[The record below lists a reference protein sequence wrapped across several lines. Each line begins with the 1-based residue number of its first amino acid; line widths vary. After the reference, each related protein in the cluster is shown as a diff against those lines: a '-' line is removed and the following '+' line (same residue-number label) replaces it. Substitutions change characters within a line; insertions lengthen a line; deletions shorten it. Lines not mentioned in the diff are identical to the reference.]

1 MNYNEI
7 LQSPFSY
14 FNILYSDNINNY
26 CGGGGDDDEYIKE
39 LDVIS
44 HVFSDYPR
52 QQ

>member
-26 CGGGGDDDEYIKE
+26 CGDDDEYIKE
-39 LDVIS
+39 LDLIS
-44 HVFSDYPR
+44 HEFSDYPR